1 MEVTNVGIY
10 IPGMEMPQRDEVITI
25 YPDGTAHLN
34 HLGLRLHINES
45 KAVPVPE
52 HGRLGDLDA
61 AVEKLKRLREFHA
74 DDSRSAP
81 FIAAGIN
88 QCIDVLSGR
97 EAPTIIP
104 ASTVDKEG
112 ER

>member
-1 MEVTNVGIY
+1 MSGLY
-10 IPGMEMPQRDEVITI
+10 IPGMEMPTRCYNCKIDC
-25 YPDGTAHLN
+25 
-34 HLGLRLHINES
+34 GLVSHIDRNIHPFWRSEDCPL
-45 KAVPVPE
+45 VPVPE

-81 FIAAGIN
+81 FIVAGIN
-88 QCIDVLSGR
+88 QCIDILSGR

-104 ASTVDKEG
+104 ADKEG
-112 ER
+112 EG